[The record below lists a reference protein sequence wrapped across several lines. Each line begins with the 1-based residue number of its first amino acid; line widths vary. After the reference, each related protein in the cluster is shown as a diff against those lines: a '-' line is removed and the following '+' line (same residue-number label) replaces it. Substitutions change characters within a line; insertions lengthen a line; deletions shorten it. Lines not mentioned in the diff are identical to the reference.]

1 MDYCKNSHMAQI
13 ALDQE
18 CDHLQFS
25 HQSVDQKIKLLDADW
40 HLHPE
45 C

>member
-1 MDYCKNSHMAQI
+1 MDYCKNSHMVQK

-25 HQSVDQKIKLLDADW
+25 HQSADQKIQLLDADCR
-40 HLHPE
+40 LHPE
-45 C
+45 Y